1 MSAPETMT
9 INDLIPDPRP
19 IIDQMA
25 AEADESGLLFGYAH
39 GSMLYRPTGSLV
51 GGYKEIRV
59 FDPETHTVVQVDYE
73 PKKQPPDIDLVAVVE
88 DKEVFGSYF
97 RKLVKQ
103 HDLGG
108 DINYFFTL
116 NTSDTTAHLG
126 EITSADPR
134 AYKRIL
140 AYRPTKGFGSL
151 DLYEEAK
158 EVAKEHLTPQDE
170 AFQKELLGR
179 KKMMTDGVENGHEP
193 FSVSGE
199 EFQHRFPLF
208 YVNLHTYFGD
218 FEVTRDKYVLP
229 HSMDIKGERDLGS
242 DIVRPL
248 I

>member
-1 MSAPETMT
+1 MSTPETMT
-9 INDLIPDPRP
+9 INDLSPDPRP
-19 IIDQMA
+19 IIDQMTE
-25 AEADESGLLFGYAH
+25 EADESGLLFGYAH

-59 FDPETHTVVQVDYE
+59 FDPDTRTVVQVDYE
-73 PKKQPPDIDLVAVVE
+73 PKKQPPDIDLVAAVK
-88 DKEVFGSYF
+88 DREVFGSYF
-97 RKLVKQ
+97 RKLVEQ
-103 HDLGG
+103 HDLDG

-116 NTSDTTAHLG
+116 NTSDTAAHLG

-140 AYRPTKGFGSL
+140 AYRPTKGFGNL

-170 AFQKELLGR
+170 AFQQELLGR

-199 EFQHRFPLF
+199 EFQRRFPLF

-242 DIVRPL
+242 DIIRPL